1 MNDLNK
7 KKLGLLSIIS
17 VLFLILLLS
26 HNLIFNSESV
36 QSYFQSA
43 TWMTI
48 IGILVLYAVKS
59 ITMTIPNSVLY
70 ITAGALFPT
79 WLAIL
84 ITCVGLTIS
93 LSIGYFT
100 GKKLGETNVYNL
112 LAKQKRLKNFLNRD
126 KEDLLLLCFIARLLA
141 LPFGLAS
148 FFFGALKLPFF
159 KYVFVSLLGVTP
171 TMLPIVFSG
180 AAIANPLSL
189 AFLVPFGISFVI
201 MLVVVV
207 VYKKKTNNAV
217 AS

>member
-1 MNDLNK
+1 MHHLNTK
-7 KKLGLLSIIS
+7 KIGLLSIVPVIF
-17 VLFLILLLS
+17 LFLLLL
-26 HNLIFNSESV
+26 HNLVFNSENV
-36 QSYFQSA
+36 QVYFQSA

-48 IGILVLYAVKS
+48 VGILALYAVKS

-79 WLAIL
+79 WIAVL
-84 ITCVGLTIS
+84 ISYAGLTIS

-112 LAKQKRLKNFLNRD
+112 LAKQKRLKTFLNRD
-126 KEDLLLLCFIARLLA
+126 KEDLLLLCFVARLLA

-148 FFFGALKLPFF
+148 FFFGSLKLPLF

-180 AAIANPLSL
+180 AAIANPLSF
-189 AFLVPFGISFVI
+189 AFLIPFGISFVI
-201 MLVVVV
+201 TLVIVV